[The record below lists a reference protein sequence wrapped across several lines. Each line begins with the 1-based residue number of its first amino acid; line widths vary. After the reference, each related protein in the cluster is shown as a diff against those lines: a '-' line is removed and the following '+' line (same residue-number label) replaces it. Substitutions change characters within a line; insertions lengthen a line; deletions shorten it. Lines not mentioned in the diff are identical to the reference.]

1 MALPAA
7 VTPAAVNP
15 RARVAVELVAVIP
28 RTYAAESTAVTIFAA
43 PTLAVSHPRLAAT
56 ADAAMESAATATL
69 AVQHPEPAA
78 ETPAVRHP
86 RLAATADAA
95 MECAVTERAMHPRAP
110 CHPLTGCHRRY
121 GKQYGGLQHF
131 AMVVVSVV

>member
-7 VTPAAVNP
+7 VSPSAVNLWKS
-15 RARVAVELVAVIP
+15 VAVEVIAVIP
-28 RTYAAESTAVTIFAA
+28 RTHAAEST
-43 PTLAVSHPRLAAT
+43 
-56 ADAAMESAATATL
+56 
-69 AVQHPEPAA
+69 
-78 ETPAVRHP
+78 AVRHP

-131 AMVVVSVV
+131 AVVVVSVV